1 MESILFRLDAAAIGT
16 ETRLSV
22 QDRLHQLEDELDE
35 IEQETEAQKQVT
47 KQYATYLSDLIDDS
61 FSEEDLEELAFN
73 MQIDIEN
80 VAGRMRT
87 KRGKVISL
95 LVYCQQRER
104 IPELLDELRKA
115 RPGKDWP
122 DR

>member
-1 MESILFRLDAAAIGT
+1 M
-16 ETRLSV
+16 
-22 QDRLHQLEDELDE
+22 HQLEDELDE

-95 LVYCQQRER
+95 LVYCQQHEQ